1 MRENR
6 KSKGKR
12 PMKNTSRQGNISPCR
27 GESAG
32 FFLISSPQANCQLD
46 KRLAV
51 DKIHGSLT
59 SVDVSVPLPRVL
71 RRGDLGEWDKF
82 HSPQE
87 QTLLCNLPCIRYPAG
102 AAPCFQRIS
111 PGSRFFPSKRK
122 PGFVESRRRS
132 NAQAFAGTKLATRRG
147 PVAMQQVVVAWQ
159 FAGWSVGAS
168 RPLGLLSA
176 PVFSTSAMI
185 PLWQ

>member
-111 PGSRFFPSKRK
+111 PGSRFSLAS
-122 PGFVESRRRS
+122 ESWGSLR
-132 NAQAFAGTKLATRRG
+132 AGGGVTHRHLPEQSLPRG
-147 PVAMQQVVVAWQ
+147 AALSQC
-159 FAGWSVGAS
+159 S
-168 RPLGLLSA
+168 RLSSHGSSLDGVLGLRGRLACFPPRSLVHQ
-176 PVFSTSAMI
+176 P
-185 PLWQ
+185 